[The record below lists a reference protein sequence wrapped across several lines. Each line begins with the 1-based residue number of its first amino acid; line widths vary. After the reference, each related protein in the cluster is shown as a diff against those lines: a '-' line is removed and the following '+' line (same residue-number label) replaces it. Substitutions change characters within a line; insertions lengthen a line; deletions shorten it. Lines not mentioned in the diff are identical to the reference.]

1 MALAIISGSLG
12 HHTGTPRKK
21 KIKSIPYL
29 AFSTFLCRS
38 SMEKGKRRLTN
49 DSRKRL
55 KRYIGV
61 GAVNPSIYR
70 PMELTELGD
79 NSNQFTVGFD
89 LFAFPEAAQFVA
101 RESELA
107 EMLRLLHGHKSR
119 SAVVLHGLGGIG
131 KTQLAIEYTTR
142 HKEKYTAVFWLNAN
156 SDDSLKLSF
165 RDIAQHVLEDQKGK
179 PSTSTL
185 ASVDLDGNL
194 DQVVMAVKTCLNL
207 QRNTR
212 WLVIYDNY
220 DNPRTSGNLDRSAVD
235 IRGFLPRADHG
246 SIIITTRSAQVS
258 QGHRIHV
265 QKLANIREGLEILSN
280 TSKRENIENGRLF

>member
-1 MALAIISGSLG
+1 
-12 HHTGTPRKK
+12 
-21 KIKSIPYL
+21 
-29 AFSTFLCRS
+29 
-38 SMEKGKRRLTN
+38 
-49 DSRKRL
+49 
-55 KRYIGV
+55 
-61 GAVNPSIYR
+61 
-70 PMELTELGD
+70 MELNELGD
-79 NSNQFTVGFD
+79 NSNQFAVGFD
-89 LFAFPEAAQFVA
+89 LFAIPEAAQFVA
-101 RESELA
+101 RENELA
-107 EMLRLLHGHKSR
+107 EMHRLLYGHKSR

-194 DQVVMAVKTCLNL
+194 DQVVMAVKTWLNL